1 MIPPECRS
9 NSNGQWASPGP
20 KIFSCLGT
28 RIQRHI
34 SGILQRH
41 ENFRAAPSSLPAT
54 MAPRKPPRSGRA
66 TPLSGRAEFNN
77 SGLARQGAQAALDL
91 ASTRDVEIL
100 AAMTFARI
108 GDAAR
113 ALALADKLN
122 KEFPVNTI
130 QQSYWQP
137 TIRAEIEL
145 SRNNSDKAIALLQT
159 AAPYELGGGTPIGGL
174 YPVFVRGQ
182 AFLRERQGA
191 RAAAEVQKLIDHRGI
206 VQNLPLG
213 ALAHLYLGRAYVVG
227 GDMARARAAYQDFLS
242 LWKDADAD
250 IPILKEAK
258 AEYAKLQ

>member
-1 MIPPECRS
+1 MQSSCQGETRRQPPPFCQKPSVKLPGTIPAKS
-9 NSNGQWASPGP
+9 W
-20 KIFSCLGT
+20 
-28 RIQRHI
+28 
-34 SGILQRH
+34 
-41 ENFRAAPSSLPAT
+41 
-54 MAPRKPPRSGRA
+54 
-66 TPLSGRAEFNN
+66 
-77 SGLARQGAQAALDL
+77 
-91 ASTRDVEIL
+91 
-100 AAMTFARI
+100 RI

-159 AAPYELGGGTPIGGL
+159 AAPYELGGATPIGGL

-191 RAAAEVQKLIDHRGI
+191 QAAAEFQKLIDHRGI
-206 VQNLPLG
+206 VQNLPIG

>member
-1 MIPPECRS
+1 MQSSCQGETRRQPPPFCQKPSVKLPGTIPAKC
-9 NSNGQWASPGP
+9 W
-20 KIFSCLGT
+20 
-28 RIQRHI
+28 
-34 SGILQRH
+34 
-41 ENFRAAPSSLPAT
+41 
-54 MAPRKPPRSGRA
+54 
-66 TPLSGRAEFNN
+66 
-77 SGLARQGAQAALDL
+77 
-91 ASTRDVEIL
+91 
-100 AAMTFARI
+100 RI

-122 KEFPVNTI
+122 QEFPVNTI

-145 SRNNSDKAIALLQT
+145 SRNYSDKAIPLLQT
-159 AAPYELGGGTPIGGL
+159 AAPYELGGATPIGGL

-191 RAAAEVQKLIDHRGI
+191 RAAAEFQKLVDHRGI

-227 GDMARARAAYQDFLS
+227 GDMARARSAYQDFLA
-242 LWKDADAD
+242 LWKDAD

-258 AEYAKLQ
+258 AEYAKLQELLELGPQKWDRAG